1 MPAQT
6 VWQHIDVPLPE
17 LDYQNTTTAGQG
29 KGSTE
34 WAAHSHT
41 PIGVDLWGDFD
52 QLVTAE
58 GQKPRNLST
67 LDIDFSQRLEI
78 VTSDLN
84 PISSEEDVTNRL
96 ESILAVF
103 AREQWHL
110 SGGIVFPQQ
119 NQQIIGKPD
128 LIAQV
133 RDRAALGVGPVADY
147 ESPPPRGRAQ
157 GRRENTELIVSLY
170 RMPFE
175 TKPIW
180 KFSFLTTAQYIIDN
194 WEIPHDFG
202 AAKMQAEVPL
212 PESWSVG
219 KKKVFHLVRQLY
231 GQMVAD
237 KRRYGIIHLY
247 ERWFFCKRTPQ
258 GILKISRAFEKGAT
272 SPSVFQAIKTM
283 VGFDDHGLEDV
294 VLHPQSASK
303 APPKKKTRRGGDPK
317 TPPLPPTHDGRRPGT
332 RAAGRGGSGIGH
344 AVAEGKNL
352 AASLYPWECDV
363 YDFTDSVLLLTTR
376 KDPTVIVKLQSD
388 PRMKHVADGMANEA
402 AIYEALEGN
411 EAAKE
416 VIPCFRG
423 HSTHLGVAMTCVEK
437 ELDDFDDIGLVNL
450 SGKLKRSAI
459 RAVEVLSEA
468 GVLHNDIELRNIVKS
483 KRDPSCAKIIDF
495 GRASFSSDRK
505 RLAKQVERIKT
516 LLNTDNSM
524 SGL

>member
-17 LDYQNTTTAGQG
+17 LDYQNTTTSGQG

-34 WAAHSHT
+34 WAALSHT
-41 PIGVDLWGDFD
+41 PIGVELWGDFD

-78 VTSDLN
+78 VTSVFN
-84 PISSEEDVTNRL
+84 PVSREEDVTNRL

-103 AREQWHL
+103 AREQWDL
-110 SGGIVFPQQ
+110 SGGIDFPQQ

-133 RDRAALGVGPVADY
+133 RDPAALGVGPVASY
-147 ESPPPRGRAQ
+147 ESPPPKERAQ
-157 GRRENTELIVSLY
+157 VRRNNTKVVVSLY

-175 TKPIW
+175 TKPEW
-180 KFSFLTTAQYIIDN
+180 KFKFLTTAQYIIDA
-194 WEIPHDFG
+194 WEIPDDFD
-202 AAKMQAEVPL
+202 ASKMQANPPVPD
-212 PESWSVG
+212 SWSTE
-219 KKKVFHLVRQLY
+219 KRKVFHLIRQLY
-231 GQMVAD
+231 GQMVSD
-237 KRRYGIIHLY
+237 NRRYGILHVY
-247 ERWFFCKRTPQ
+247 EYWFFFKRTPDC
-258 GILKISRAFEKGAT
+258 ILKISRAFERQAT

-303 APPKKKTRRGGDPK
+303 SPPKKKKRRD
-317 TPPLPPTHDGRRPGT
+317 DRRPGT
-332 RAAGRGGSGIGH
+332 RGAGRGGSGTGR
-344 AVAEGKNL
+344 AVAGGKNL

-363 YDFTDSVLLLTTR
+363 YDFTDYVLLLTTR
-376 KDPTVIVKLQSD
+376 KYPTVIVKLQND
-388 PRMKHVADGMANEA
+388 PRMKHVADDMANEA

-416 VIPCFRG
+416 VIPCFHG

-437 ELDDFDDIGLVNL
+437 ELDDFDDIGLENL
-450 SGKLKRSAI
+450 SGVLKRSAV

-483 KRDPSCAKIIDF
+483 KRNPSCAKIIDF
-495 GRASFSSDRK
+495 GRASFSSDRE

>member
-17 LDYQNTTTAGQG
+17 LDYQNTTTSGQG
-29 KGSTE
+29 KRSTE

-41 PIGVDLWGDFD
+41 PIGVELWGDFD

-84 PISSEEDVTNRL
+84 SVSREEDVTNRL
-96 ESILAVF
+96 ESILNVF
-103 AREQWHL
+103 AREQWDL

-133 RDRAALGVGPVADY
+133 IDRAALGVGPVAEY
-147 ESPPPRGRAQ
+147 RSPPPKERAQ
-157 GRRENTELIVSLY
+157 ARRNNTKVIVSLY

-175 TKPIW
+175 TKPEW
-180 KFSFLTTAQYIIDN
+180 KFAFLNTAQYIIDE
-194 WEIPHDFG
+194 WEIPDDFD
-202 AAKMQAEVPL
+202 AAKMQAEAPL
-212 PESWSVG
+212 PKSWPKE
-219 KKKVFHLVRQLY
+219 KKKVFHLIRQFY
-231 GQMVAD
+231 GQMVSD
-237 KRRYGIIHLY
+237 NRRYGILTLY
-247 ERWFFCKRTPQ
+247 ERWFFCKRTPE
-258 GILKISRAFEKGAT
+258 GILNISRAFERQAT
-272 SPSVFQAIKTM
+272 FPSVFQAIKAM

-294 VLHPQSASK
+294 VLHTA
-303 APPKKKTRRGGDPK
+303 K
-317 TPPLPPTHDGRRPGT
+317 TPPLPPTLADRRPGT
-332 RAAGRGGSGIGH
+332 RGAGRGGSGTGR
-344 AVAEGKNL
+344 AVAGGKNL
-352 AASLYPWECDV
+352 GATLYPWECDV
-363 YDFTDSVLLLTTR
+363 YDFTDSVLLLTTT

-388 PRMKHVADGMANEA
+388 PRMKHVADEMANEA

-411 EAAKE
+411 GAAKE

-437 ELDDFDDIGLVNL
+437 ELDDFDDIGLENL
-450 SGKLKRSAI
+450 SGELKRSAV

-505 RLAKQVERIKT
+505 WLAEQVEWIKT